1 MLLAVLRIGFLSL
14 CLIAWEVAANTLIK
28 PFWISKPTLIA
39 DRLWQ
44 IVLSGDLVW
53 HASITILEAV
63 LGLLLGLLIGVP
75 IGLVLGVYRRFS
87 DVVDPFVLGL
97 YSLPR
102 VALAPLFIIW
112 FGIGLSS
119 KVMLAF
125 SLVVFVF
132 VLNIQEGLR
141 NVDSELVQMMRA
153 MRASPGY
160 IVQKVLIPTAIP
172 WIFASLRIGI
182 GLALIGA
189 VIGELIGASRGL
201 GWYIEHS
208 AGQFDTT
215 GVFTGLVVLMVLAM
229 IANELIKIAET
240 RVLHWRISSTGALA
254 KN

>member
-14 CLIAWEVAANTLIK
+14 CLIAWEVTANTLIK

-75 IGLVLGVYRRFS
+75 IGLALGVYRRFS
-87 DVVDPFVLGL
+87 EVVDPFVLGL

>member
-1 MLLAVLRIGFLSL
+1 MLLGMWRIGFLVM
-14 CLIAWEVAANTLIK
+14 CLLVWEVVANTLIS
-28 PFWISKPTLIA
+28 PFWISKPTLIVA
-39 DRLWQ
+39 HCWQ
-44 IVLSGDLVW
+44 FLLSGDLVW
-53 HASITILEAV
+53 HTSITILEAV
-63 LGLLLGLLIGVP
+63 LGLLLGMLVGIP
-75 IGLVLGVYRRFS
+75 IGLALGVYRRFA

-112 FGIGLSS
+112 FGIGLFS

-141 NVDSELVQMMRA
+141 NVNGELVQMMRA
-153 MRASPGY
+153 MRAPRRY
-160 IVQKVLIPTAIP
+160 ITRKVLIPTIVP
-172 WIFASLRIGI
+172 WTFASLRIGI

-215 GVFTGLVVLMVLAM
+215 GVFAGLVVLMVLAM
-229 IANELIKIAET
+229 IANELVKVVESRT
-240 RVLHWRISSTGALA
+240 LRWRISSAGALA
-254 KN
+254 ET